1 MTSRKTKVN
10 SLELLGVL
18 QFLSNL
24 FLLNLTSLIA
34 GLRTV
39 LARMNPSSSFFY
51 SRLLAIF
58 SLFCFKCKEGKPEV
72 NMKRNGTMVTV
83 YQDCRRCGAKSFEWK
98 SQPLILGKYPA
109 GNILLSFAILM
120 AGASVTKVFL
130 VCRHLGLSVYCAR
143 TFFLHQTRFLFPII
157 LKH

>member
-1 MTSRKTKVN
+1 
-10 SLELLGVL
+10 
-18 QFLSNL
+18 
-24 FLLNLTSLIA
+24 
-34 GLRTV
+34 
-39 LARMNPSSSFFY
+39 MNPSSSFFY

-72 NMKRNGTMVTV
+72 NMKKNGTMVTV

-120 AGASVTKVFL
+120 AGASVTKVLL
-130 VCRHLGLSVYCAR
+130 VCRHLGLSVHVPFSSTKAGSSSPS
-143 TFFLHQTRFLFPII
+143 FLNTERLTEQY
-157 LKH
+157 